1 MVKRT
6 TNSTMLYMDYDSPDG
21 RFKLARNG
29 PTLVML
35 WTVLRALALRP
46 LWIEHDRTARGWH
59 VIIALPEPVT
69 PAEQVAIQA
78 VMGSDR
84 RRELL
89 NVMRVLSIR
98 RKGAPRFWRARWN
111 LLFSRKLT

>member
-1 MVKRT
+1 
-6 TNSTMLYMDYDSPDG
+6 MLYMDYDAPDG

-29 PTLVML
+29 PTLVMF

-46 LWIEHDRTARGWH
+46 LAIEYNRTARGWH
-59 VIIALPEPVT
+59 AIVMLPEPLA

-89 NVMRVLSIR
+89 NIMRVLSIR
-98 RKGAPRFWRARWN
+98 RVGAPQYWRARWN
-111 LLFSRKLT
+111 LLFTRKLS